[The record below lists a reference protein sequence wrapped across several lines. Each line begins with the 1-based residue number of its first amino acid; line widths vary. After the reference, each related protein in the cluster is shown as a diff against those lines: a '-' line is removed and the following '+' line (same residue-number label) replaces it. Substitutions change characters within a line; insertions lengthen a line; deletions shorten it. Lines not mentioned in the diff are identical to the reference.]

1 MSKQPLNGPRRWRRR
16 LAGHGREA
24 ASSGAACPP
33 RRWRGVLVRGA
44 AMEATRSAAD
54 WHRLGCAA
62 FEAGSR
68 GGEARLLGQQT
79 GVLGISDGVVADGP
93 LRLLGDATL
102 GCLLSLPVEA
112 HTACRLVR
120 RRSARG
126 RLSPRPRRS
135 LATGP
140 ASALAGGGAEIGEGK
155 SEEQMGMVRLCR
167 KFFCKCLPLW
177 RSRGMWHATLASHA
191 GEAHLETWM
200 EHLRTHMDD
209 LRVYEPR

>member
-1 MSKQPLNGPRRWRRR
+1 
-16 LAGHGREA
+16 
-24 ASSGAACPP
+24 
-33 RRWRGVLVRGA
+33 
-44 AMEATRSAAD
+44 MEATRSAAD

-155 SEEQMGMVRLCR
+155 SEEQMGKVVK
-167 KFFCKCLPLW
+167 KFRFW
-177 RSRGMWHATLASHA
+177 S
-191 GEAHLETWM
+191 
-200 EHLRTHMDD
+200 LR
-209 LRVYEPR
+209 LRVAEFCRARAVQLSTVLYKPPQTSNP